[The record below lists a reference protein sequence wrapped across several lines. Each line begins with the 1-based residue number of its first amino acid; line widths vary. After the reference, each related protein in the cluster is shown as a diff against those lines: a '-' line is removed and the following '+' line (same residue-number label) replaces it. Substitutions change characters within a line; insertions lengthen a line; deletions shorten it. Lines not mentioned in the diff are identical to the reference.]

1 MNLFYIT
8 VTPFDGPLPVGTI
21 IPVGLLQEIS
31 QCRDLLSEARAQA
44 AEILQAANAEKTQRL
59 ALAEQQAERLIE
71 QTRSQME
78 ADILA
83 HHINWLVTSEQL
95 TSSLVNQAKK
105 RILAAITTVVTEW
118 AGQQAADKILIHH
131 LASQITRLAEE
142 NSLVLRVN
150 PQHFPAVITALGA
163 RVQCISD
170 ETLAEDEA
178 QLSSPQL
185 QLSFSLHRHLSQL
198 LLWLQASPLPD
209 KESMHD
215 QDK

>member
-1 MNLFYIT
+1 MNPFYIT
-8 VTPFDGPLPVGTI
+8 VTPFDEPLPVGTI
-21 IPVGLLQEIS
+21 IPAGLLREMS
-31 QCRDLLSEARAQA
+31 QSRDLLSDARAQA
-44 AEILQAANAEKTQRL
+44 AEILQAANAEKIQLL

-71 QTRSQME
+71 QTKNQME
-78 ADILA
+78 LDILA
-83 HHINWLVTSEQL
+83 HHINWLVSEEQL
-95 TSSLVNQAKK
+95 MSSLVNQAQQ
-105 RILAAITTVVTEW
+105 RILAAITTVITEW

-131 LASQITRLAEE
+131 LASQVTRLAEH
-142 NSLVLRVN
+142 NNLVLRVN
-150 PQHFPAVITALGA
+150 PQHLPAVIVALGA
-163 RVQCISD
+163 RIRCISD

-198 LLWLQASPLPD
+198 LLWLQASSLPA

>member
-1 MNLFYIT
+1 MNPFYIS
-8 VTPFDGPLPVGTI
+8 VTAFGGELPTGVI
-21 IPVGLLQEIS
+21 IPAVQLQEMS
-31 QCRDLLSEARAQA
+31 QYRDLLSDARAQA
-44 AEILQAANAEKTQRL
+44 AEILQAANAEKIQLL

-71 QTRSQME
+71 QTKNQME

-95 TSSLVNQAKK
+95 TSSLVNHAQQ

-131 LASQITRLAEE
+131 LASQVARLAEQH
-142 NSLVLRVN
+142 SLVLRVH
-150 PQHFPAVITALGA
+150 PQHLPVVITALGA
-163 RVQCISD
+163 RIQCISD
-170 ETLAEDEA
+170 DTLAEDEA

-185 QLSFSLHRHLSQL
+185 QLSFSLQRHLSQL
-198 LLWLQASPLPD
+198 LLWLQIPSLPD
-209 KESMHD
+209 KELMHD

>member
-1 MNLFYIT
+1 MNPFYIT
-8 VTPFDGPLPVGTI
+8 VTPFDEPLPVGTI
-21 IPVGLLQEIS
+21 IPAELLREIS
-31 QCRDLLSEARAQA
+31 QSRDLLSDARAQA
-44 AEILQAANAEKTQRL
+44 GEILQAANAEKIQLL

-71 QTRSQME
+71 QTKNQME
-78 ADILA
+78 SDILA
-83 HHINWLVTSEQL
+83 HHINWLVSEEQL
-95 TSSLVNQAKK
+95 TSSLVNQAQQ
-105 RILAAITTVVTEW
+105 RILAAITTVITEW

-131 LASQITRLAEE
+131 LASQVTRLAEH
-142 NSLVLRVN
+142 NNLVLRVN
-150 PQHFPAVITALGA
+150 PQHLPAVITALGA
-163 RVQCISD
+163 RIRCISD

-198 LLWLQASPLPD
+198 LLWLQASSLPD